1 MKLDYVD
8 ASIGHALWLSNRIW
22 VGVLYTISKI
32 DPWNFLYI
40 IFHFPFS
47 LDVIECAWKP
57 KGWKTQSFKIKK
69 KKKIPWFVN
78 YYQGE
83 RYKLVRDT
91 VLEFTWLINLTSVF
105 EPLYIY

>member
-47 LDVIECAWKP
+47 LDVIECAWKS

-69 KKKIPWFVN
+69 KKKNPLICKLLPGRKIQAS
-78 YYQGE
+78 QGHSFGI
-83 RYKLVRDT
+83 Y
-91 VLEFTWLINLTSVF
+91 LTDK
-105 EPLYIY
+105 PH

>member
-69 KKKIPWFVN
+69 KKNPLICKLLPGRKIQAS
-78 YYQGE
+78 QGHSFGI
-83 RYKLVRDT
+83 Y
-91 VLEFTWLINLTSVF
+91 LTDK
-105 EPLYIY
+105 PH